1 MRMAYS
7 RDLEVMLGDP
17 KRAVLVMTLPLIL
30 SYAIA
35 QVNSFADTAWCAG
48 LGADGSSALST
59 INPIYWLINGFGT
72 GIGVGAAASIARHL
86 GKGETEEA
94 EGLLPQTL
102 VLSVIVGIVVMVP
115 LLLLIGPIIGLMSVD
130 GLEDLCMQYML
141 PILVSTPVF
150 ILNGAV
156 AGMLRAEG
164 AARKSMAIL
173 ILAAAMN
180 IVLDPVLIYGAGLGL
195 MGAGIATAV
204 STLASTLLGLY
215 WFMSGRM
222 YLRLTFSGFRIRFD
236 RMRDILAVGL
246 PRTVEVFFIASLSFT
261 QRLILIPNLGVMS
274 SAMYNV
280 PWSFVNLVIVISQAA
295 AAALVPVC
303 SAAIAVK
310 DPEKA
315 DTAFRYISVLTL
327 ASMSG
332 LALFIAVFA
341 DYMVIP
347 LSTEASLVPYR
358 DMYAYGLRV
367 YMACIPFLA
376 LIDLGGALLQSLR
389 QAKIPMYTA
398 LIRNIILIVMLVF
411 CTTMEQA
418 YWAVF
423 AIEVIGGTLNL
434 VLCRWAMG
442 RFRRFRC
449 STAD

>member
-1 MRMAYS
+1 MYS
-7 RDLEVMLGDP
+7 KDLEVMLGDP

-48 LGADGSSALST
+48 LGSESSTALST
-59 INPIYWLINGFGT
+59 INCFYWLINGFGT

-86 GKGETEEA
+86 GKGETDEA

-102 VLSVIVGIVVMVP
+102 VLSVIVGLVVMLP
-115 LLLLIGPIIGLMSVD
+115 LLLFLRPILGLMSLGDVA
-130 GLEDLCMQYML
+130 DLCMQYIT
-141 PILVSTPVF
+141 PIILSTPVF
-150 ILNGAV
+150 VLNGAV

-173 ILAAAMN
+173 LLAAVLN
-180 IVLDPVLIYGAGLGL
+180 IVLDPVLIYGADLGL
-195 MGAGIATAV
+195 AGAGIATMI
-204 STLASTLLGLY
+204 STLASTVLGLY

-222 YLRLTFSGFRIRFD
+222 YLRISFRGFRIRFD
-236 RMRDILAVGL
+236 KMRDILSVGL
-246 PRTVEVFFIASLSFT
+246 PRIVEIFFISALSFA
-261 QRLILIPNLGVMS
+261 QRIILIPNLGVMAA
-274 SAMYNV
+274 AMYNV

-303 SAAIAVK
+303 SAALAVK
-310 DPEKA
+310 DPDKA
-315 DTAFRYISVLTL
+315 DAAFRYISVLSLVTMCAISL
-327 ASMSG
+327 T
-332 LALFIAVFA
+332 IAVFA
-341 DYMVIP
+341 DYAVIP
-347 LSTEASLVPYR
+347 LSTEESLVPYR

-389 QAKIPMYTA
+389 QAKLPMYTA
-398 LIRNIILIVMLVF
+398 LIRNIILIVLIAV
-411 CTTMEQA
+411 CTEMEQV

-423 AIEVIGGTLNL
+423 AIEVIGGVMNL
-434 VLCRWAMG
+434 ALCRWAMG

-449 STAD
+449 SAAD